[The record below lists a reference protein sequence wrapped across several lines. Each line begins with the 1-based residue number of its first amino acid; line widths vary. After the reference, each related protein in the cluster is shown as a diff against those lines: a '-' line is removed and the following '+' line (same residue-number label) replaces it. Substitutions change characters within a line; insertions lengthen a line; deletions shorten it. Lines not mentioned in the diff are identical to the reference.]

1 MSSQRY
7 NVVVVGGGN
16 AGLSVLNYLLR
27 KEPSLSIALIEPSE
41 THYYQPAWTL
51 VGGGA
56 YKVEDTIRPE
66 KKYVPSQI
74 TWIKDYVET
83 FEPEQNAVI
92 TRKGSRITYD
102 FLVVAPG
109 IQLDWHKIA
118 GLPEWLGKNGICS
131 VYTPE
136 TAVYTHQ
143 VMESLSGRGQA
154 LFTAPGTPVKCGG
167 APKKI
172 MFLTADNL
180 RRRGLLKPGL
190 VHFYSAGTVIFAVKK
205 YADALLKVIERYGI
219 ETHFK
224 HELIAVDG
232 ERKIATFENRNT
244 NPPQKVEVPFE
255 MLHVVPPQSAPDFIK
270 RSPLSVPNNPLGWVD
285 VNPYTLQ
292 HVRYPNIFSL
302 GDAANLPTSK
312 TGAAIRKQVKVLAE
326 NLLYALRSRTLDLG
340 EKAHRYNGY
349 SACPI
354 ITGYGKLILAEF
366 DYDLVPQ
373 ETFPFDQSKERYSM
387 WLLKREVLPRMYW
400 WAILRGRMQG

>member
-1 MSSQRY
+1 
-7 NVVVVGGGN
+7 
-16 AGLSVLNYLLR
+16 
-27 KEPSLSIALIEPSE
+27 
-41 THYYQPAWTL
+41 
-51 VGGGA
+51 
-56 YKVEDTIRPE
+56 
-66 KKYVPSQI
+66 
-74 TWIKDYVET
+74 
-83 FEPEQNAVI
+83 
-92 TRKGSRITYD
+92 
-102 FLVVAPG
+102 
-109 IQLDWHKIA
+109 
-118 GLPEWLGKNGICS
+118 
-131 VYTPE
+131 E
-136 TAVYTHQ
+136 TAVYTQ
-143 VMESLSGRGQA
+143 KVIESLSGKGQA

-205 YADALLKVIERYGI
+205 YADALLKVVERYSI
-219 ETHFK
+219 TTHFK

-232 ERKIATFENRNT
+232 EKKIATFEDRNT
-244 NPPQKVEVPFE
+244 DPPKKVEVPFE
-255 MLHVVPPQSAPDFIK
+255 MLHVVPPQSAPDFIN
-270 RSPLSVPNNPLGWVD
+270 RSPLAVPNNPLGWVD

-326 NLLYALRSRTLDLG
+326 NLLYALRNKTLDLKD
-340 EKAHRYNGY
+340 KAHRYNGY